1 MRDRIEELASAFNRF
16 PGIGP
21 RQAKRFVYHLLAV
34 PQHERSRLADLVHN
48 LGSGVQQCRK
58 CMRFAPVNADGL
70 CNYDA
75 DASRDDALLM
85 IVEKDQDLTAVERT
99 GTYRGRYF
107 VLGGVITLSGKG
119 AIRERELV
127 RLVEERAKAGLS
139 EIVLALSATSEGEHT
154 ADRVREV
161 LAPLRGPILISELG
175 RGLATGS
182 ELEYAD
188 SATLSA
194 ALQNRKET

>member
-1 MRDRIEELASAFNRF
+1 MRDRIEDLSAAFNRF

-21 RQAKRFVYHLLAV
+21 RQAKRFVYHLLAIS
-34 PQHERSRLADLVHN
+34 QGDRNRLADLIAN
-48 LGSGVQQCRK
+48 LGQDVAQCRM
-58 CMRFAPVNADGL
+58 CMRFAPVNADAL
-70 CNYDA
+70 CNYCA
-75 DASRDDALLM
+75 DQGRDDAILM
-85 IVEKDQDLTAVERT
+85 VLEKDQDLVAVERA

-107 VLGGVITLSGKG
+107 VLGGVLTLSGKG
-119 AIRERELV
+119 AIRERDLV
-127 RLVEERAKAGLS
+127 RVVEERSRNGLS

-154 ADRVREV
+154 ADRVREL

>member
-1 MRDRIEELASAFNRF
+1 MRDRIEELAHAFARF

-21 RQAKRFVYHLLAV
+21 RQAKRFVYHLLSASSADRAKLSSLI
-34 PQHERSRLADLVHN
+34 QDLARD
-48 LGSGVQQCRK
+48 VQQCAQ
-58 CMRFAPVNADGL
+58 CYRFASTQNNL
-70 CNYDA
+70 CNYCA
-75 DASRDDALLM
+75 DTSRDDSMLM
-85 IVEKDQDLTAVERT
+85 VVEKDQDLLAVERA

-107 VLGGVITLSGKG
+107 VLGGVLTLSGKG
-119 AIRERELV
+119 IIRERELGKMADM
-127 RLVEERAKAGLS
+127 RLAKGLK

-154 ADRVREV
+154 ADRVREL
-161 LAPLRGPILISELG
+161 LAPYRDRVALTVLG

-188 SATLSA
+188 ATTLTS

>member
-1 MRDRIEELASAFNRF
+1 MDRVDELARAFERF

-21 RQAKRFVYHLLAV
+21 RQAKRFVYHLLASSASD
-34 PQHERSRLADLVHN
+34 RNRLADLIQAIG
-48 LGSGVQQCRK
+48 GSVKQCAECR
-58 CMRFAPVNADGL
+58 RFWSGAGEL
-70 CNYDA
+70 CQYCSDPSRNDA
-75 DASRDDALLM
+75 QFML
-85 IVEKDQDLTAVERT
+85 VERDQDLLAMERT

-107 VLGGVITLSGKG
+107 VLGGVLTLSGKG

-127 RLVEERAKAGLS
+127 ERVERRSKAGLE

-154 ADRVREV
+154 SEHIRS
-161 LAPLRGPILISELG
+161 LLQPLRGHIKLFELG

-188 SATLSA
+188 KETLSA
-194 ALQNRKET
+194 AFANRKET